1 MFLLAFVVLKIEF
14 RALHMNIPDKYFI
27 IIVIPV
33 IIKYLVNSFP
43 KPVSAVYLGLLSSVP
58 NSKVVIFPLLLK
70 LKNLRARV

>member
-14 RALHMNIPDKYFI
+14 RALHMNIPDKYSI
-27 IIVIPV
+27 TIVIPV

-43 KPVSAVYLGLLSSVP
+43 KPVRAVYLGLLSSVP

-70 LKNLRARV
+70 LKNLRERV